1 MLFIKK
7 QCAVILK
14 NVMDDEME
22 ELIIRQSLHAI
33 AVKNVMTKI
42 WSSLGRKVYSHIGK
56 CHHKKWVDVKIDM
69 HGKMEKSL

>member
-22 ELIIRQSLHAI
+22 EFIMKQSLQLHWRMLWTRYG
-33 AVKNVMTKI
+33 V
-42 WSSLGRKVYSHIGK
+42 H
-56 CHHKKWVDVKIDM
+56 
-69 HGKMEKSL
+69 